1 MIATVTKKP
10 AKSKSVTKKPT
21 APRLRMPGRDKSFGA
36 MDGGTHFELPHPKGE
51 PYEVIVHI
59 QGCPEWM
66 VTESQ
71 FLFGSF
77 DDDQDAYDFAE
88 WMATLDLPSISRR
101 ECVRRAHR
109 YLASMLN
116 HWLGYV
122 GDAGVRQLGERAI
135 ALHRRAERG
144 AKVTTAAWQ
153 DVYAACKAV
162 HGGID
167 DTTRLWEI
175 RSDGGYDAAFAE
187 GVARSC
193 SLSTEHSFLVS
204 SAVNPFPGSKDE
216 EPRFFGPWLLAFK
229 DAITARLGSALPA
242 RLKPEPEFIHN
253 IVNAA
258 PGRLSKRDVEEARER
273 TEVFH
278 RS

>member
-1 MIATVTKKP
+1 MIATATKKP
-10 AKSKSVTKKPT
+10 AKSKPVTKPT
-21 APRLRMPGRDKSFGA
+21 EARLRMPGRDRSFGA

-51 PYEVIVHI
+51 PYEVIIHI

-77 DDDQDAYDFAE
+77 DEDQDAYDFAE

-109 YLASMLN
+109 YMASML
-116 HWLGYV
+116 HMWLAYV
-122 GDAGVRQLGERAI
+122 RDPDVRELAEAAI
-135 ALHRRAERG
+135 TQHRKAERG
-144 AKVTTAAWQ
+144 VKVPLTSWNAIYR
-153 DVYAACKAV
+153 DCKAV
-162 HGGID
+162 HGNID
-167 DTTRLWEI
+167 DSTRLWEI

-187 GVARSC
+187 AIARSVT
-193 SLSTEHSFLVS
+193 LSTEHSFLVS

-216 EPRFFGPWLLAFK
+216 EPRFVGPWLLAFK
-229 DAITARLGSALPA
+229 DSITAKLGSALPA
-242 RLKPEPEFIHN
+242 RLKMEPEFMHDS
-253 IVNAA
+253 VVAV
-258 PGRLSKRDVEEARER
+258 PGRLDKRDVEEARER